1 MVFSHGEPLYKL
13 LLHCTEKGEESNTYA
28 ISSGFTLVT
37 ITPKKKGE
45 EQEAPSEPMMLNYQ
59 PKGDLKKG
67 LSV

>member
-37 ITPKKKGE
+37 ITSKKKGE